1 MRIVHIYKDYAPVLG
16 GIENHVRD
24 LAEAQARAG
33 HDVTV
38 LVTQRRGLPASD
50 EISAGVRVVRAK
62 RWLDVQSA
70 PIAAAFP
77 RLVAQLTRGADIAH
91 LHAPYPIGEACNL
104 LFGRA
109 RRTVITWHSDIVR
122 QKMLLRLYA
131 PLLRRVLARADRI
144 LPTSEIY
151 ARSSPWIAPHWDK
164 CSVAPLGIDPERFA
178 AHPRT
183 LARAAELRAHWTAG
197 ASDALVVLSVGRLRY
212 YKGLDDLIR
221 ALVERRDVIA
231 VIAGDGPMRAEWQAL
246 AESLGVAGRV
256 RFIGSP
262 DDDDLPACFRA
273 ADVYALPANVRAEAF
288 GIAVLEAMAS
298 ALPVVTTEVGSATSW
313 INQDGVT
320 GCVVPARDPAALA
333 AALGRLR
340 DESVRRRCG
349 DAARAR
355 VLAEFTRERMVQR
368 VLAAYDDMKPGF

>member
-1 MRIVHIYKDYAPVLG
+1 
-16 GIENHVRD
+16 
-24 LAEAQARAG
+24 
-33 HDVTV
+33 
-38 LVTQRRGLPASD
+38 
-50 EISAGVRVVRAK
+50 
-62 RWLDVQSA
+62 
-70 PIAAAFP
+70 
-77 RLVAQLTRGADIAH
+77 
-91 LHAPYPIGEACNL
+91 
-104 LFGRA
+104 
-109 RRTVITWHSDIVR
+109 
-122 QKMLLRLYA
+122 
-131 PLLRRVLARADRI
+131 
-144 LPTSEIY
+144 
-151 ARSSPWIAPHWDK
+151 
-164 CSVAPLGIDPERFA
+164 
-178 AHPRT
+178 
-183 LARAAELRAHWTAG
+183 
-197 ASDALVVLSVGRLRY
+197 
-212 YKGLDDLIR
+212 
-221 ALVERRDVIA
+221 
-231 VIAGDGPMRAEWQAL
+231 
-246 AESLGVAGRV
+246 V